1 MNARK
6 LIVAGVLL
14 LGATLG
20 TTLGMTTATWAQ
32 VYYTPYGYTYYGY
45 GPYHGYGPYY
55 RGPNYYNYYNHPRG
69 GPGGLGIG
77 LQR

>member
-6 LIVAGVLL
+6 LIVAAALL
-14 LGATLG
+14 LG

-32 VYYTPYGYTYYGY
+32 TYYAPYGYNYYRY
-45 GPYHGYGPYY
+45 GPSYGYGPYY
-55 RGPNYYNYYNHPRG
+55 RGGYYNYYRRG

-77 LQR
+77 SQR

>member
-6 LIVAGVLL
+6 LIVAGALL
-14 LGATLG
+14 LG

-32 VYYTPYGYTYYGY
+32 GYYAPYGY
-45 GPYHGYGPYY
+45 PYHHYGPYY
-55 RGPNYYNYYNHPRG
+55 GYAPYYNGLNYNNYYSRPRG

>member
-6 LIVAGVLL
+6 LIVAGALL

-20 TTLGMTTATWAQ
+20 TTTATWAQ
-32 VYYTPYGYTYYGY
+32 AYYAPYGYTYY
-45 GPYHGYGPYY
+45 HGYPRAYAYPPYY
-55 RGPNYYNYYNHPRG
+55 GYYNYYNHPRG

-77 LQR
+77 SQR

>member
-6 LIVAGVLL
+6 LTVAGALL
-14 LGATLG
+14 LG
-20 TTLGMTTATWAQ
+20 TTLGMTPATWAQ
-32 VYYTPYGYTYYGY
+32 SYYAPYGYTYYHEYPRPYGY
-45 GPYHGYGPYY
+45 APYY
-55 RGPNYYNYYNHPRG
+55 NSLNYNNYYSHPRG